1 MKKSKNQIFK
11 SILLIKKNSK
21 RVSFKLNLTDQKACQ
36 DAIKQLEE
44 LLKQLKEIKV

>member
-1 MKKSKNQIFK
+1 MKKSKKHFTYQ
-11 SILLIKKNSK
+11 KNSK